1 MIACAVEPVQGA
13 VFFYDADA
21 CIGVFLRASGKSC
34 LIDTTGL
41 NGKGRAIR

>member
-1 MIACAVEPVQGA
+1 

-41 NGKGRAIR
+41 NDKGGVIRKKGITVVVVAG